1 MHVGSVSS
9 QAGCTRHCSA
19 CAGTLCYSSRPAS
32 AGRSFLPCFGGI
44 MTANVHPA
52 PQPFSKADYK
62 TLSLAALGGALEIY
76 DFIIFVFFAL
86 TLSQLFFPPDMPEWL
101 RLLQSFGIFVTGYL
115 ARPLGGILM
124 AHFADR
130 LGRKKVFSLSILMMA
145 LPCLLIGIM
154 PTYAQIGYWA
164 PLVLLVLRILQG
176 AAVGGEVPSAWVFVA
191 EHAPKGHRGYA
202 LGVLQAGLTFG
213 YLLGALTA
221 TWLARAFSPAEIL
234 DWAWRIP
241 FLLGGVFGVVGVW
254 LRRWL
259 NETPVFI
266 AMHAQRENLPA
277 LPLGKVLREHRQSLL
292 PAVLLTFVLTSA
304 VVVLVVITPT
314 VMQQRFGISASHTF
328 ALSALG
334 IVFLNIGC
342 VLAGLLVDRIGAWRG
357 VMFYSLLLP
366 LGIGVLYTSLIQQ
379 SLPLGIAYAIAGL
392 ACGIV
397 GVVPSVMV
405 GLFPASIRVSG
416 ISLTYNI
423 AYAFWASTTPLLLIA
438 LMPWNIWVC
447 VLYSLIMGTVGLT
460 TAAVFGLRRGVVV
473 DDVATRRAG

>member
-1 MHVGSVSS
+1 
-9 QAGCTRHCSA
+9 
-19 CAGTLCYSSRPAS
+19 
-32 AGRSFLPCFGGI
+32 
-44 MTANVHPA
+44 MTAIVRP
-52 PQPFSKADYK
+52 PQAPFSRGDYK
-62 TLSLAALGGALEIY
+62 TLGLAALGGALEIY

-86 TLSQLFFPPDMPEWL
+86 TLSQLFFPPEMPEWL

-130 LGRKKVFSLSILMMA
+130 LGRKRVFSLSILMMA

-164 PLVLLVLRILQG
+164 PLVLLALRILQG

-191 EHAPKGHRGYA
+191 EHAPNGHRGYA

-221 TWLARAFSPAEIL
+221 TWLARVYSPAEIL

-259 NETPVFI
+259 SETPVFM
-266 AMHAQRENLPA
+266 ALHAQREGLQG
-277 LPLGKVLREHRQSLL
+277 LPLKQVLKDHRASLL
-292 PAVLLTFVLTSA
+292 PAALLTFVLTSA

-314 VMQQRFGISASHTF
+314 VMQQRFGISASQTF
-328 ALSALG
+328 ALSAAG

-342 VLAGLLVDRIGAWRG
+342 VLAGMLVDRIGAWRG
-357 VMFYSLLLP
+357 VMLYSLLLP
-366 LGIGVLYTSLIQQ
+366 LGIGVLYASLIEQW
-379 SLPLGIAYAIAGL
+379 LPLSVAYAVAGL

-405 GLFPASIRVSG
+405 GLFPANIRVSG
-416 ISLTYNI
+416 ISFTYNI

-438 LMPWNIWVC
+438 LMPWNVWVC
-447 VLYSLIMGTVGLT
+447 VLYAVVMGVTGLL
-460 TAAVFGLRRGVVV
+460 TAVVFGLRRGLQV
-473 DDVATRRAG
+473 DDVAMGRAS

>member
-1 MHVGSVSS
+1 
-9 QAGCTRHCSA
+9 
-19 CAGTLCYSSRPAS
+19 
-32 AGRSFLPCFGGI
+32 
-44 MTANVHPA
+44 
-52 PQPFSKADYK
+52 
-62 TLSLAALGGALEIY
+62 
-76 DFIIFVFFAL
+76 
-86 TLSQLFFPPDMPEWL
+86 MPEWL

-130 LGRKKVFSLSILMMA
+130 LGRKRVFSLSILMMA
-145 LPCLLIGIM
+145 LPCLLIGVM

-164 PLVLLVLRILQG
+164 PLVLLALRILQG

-221 TWLARAFSPAEIL
+221 TWLARVFSPGEIL

-266 AMHAQRENLPA
+266 ALHAQREHLPA
-277 LPLGKVLREHRQSLL
+277 LPLGQVLRDHRQSLL
-292 PAVLLTFVLTSA
+292 PAALLTFVLTSA
-304 VVVLVVITPT
+304 VVVLVVVTPT
-314 VMQQRFGISASHTF
+314 VMQQRFGISASDTF
-328 ALSALG
+328 ALSAVG

-342 VLAGLLVDRIGAWRG
+342 VLAGMLVDRIGAWRG
-357 VMFYSLLLP
+357 ILFYSLLMP
-366 LGIGVLYTSLIQQ
+366 MGIGVLYTSLIEQWM
-379 SLPLGIAYAIAGL
+379 PLGIAYAIAGL

-397 GVVPSVMV
+397 GVVPSVMI
-405 GLFPASIRVSG
+405 GLFPANIRVSG
-416 ISLTYNI
+416 ISFTYNI

-438 LMPWNIWVC
+438 LVPWNIWVC
-447 VLYSLIMGTVGLT
+447 VLYSLIMGATGLINVPRYRGTLQADYSLPVPGLALLGGVQYSASKYADREGTVQVNDYALFNIGSRYSTRISGYDTVLRLT
-460 TAAVFGLRRGVVV
+460 VDNLFDKRYWRDAGEYLGDDYLFMGAPRTARLSASVNF
-473 DDVATRRAG
+473 

>member
-1 MHVGSVSS
+1 
-9 QAGCTRHCSA
+9 
-19 CAGTLCYSSRPAS
+19 
-32 AGRSFLPCFGGI
+32 
-44 MTANVHPA
+44 MTAIVRP
-52 PQPFSKADYK
+52 PQAPFSRGDYK
-62 TLSLAALGGALEIY
+62 TLGLAALGGALEIY

-86 TLSQLFFPPDMPEWL
+86 TLSQLFFPPEMPEWL

-130 LGRKKVFSLSILMMA
+130 LGRKRVFSLSILMMA

-164 PLVLLVLRILQG
+164 PLVLLALRILQG

-191 EHAPKGHRGYA
+191 EHAPNGHRGYA

-221 TWLARAFSPAEIL
+221 TWLARVYSPAEIL

-259 NETPVFI
+259 SETPVFM
-266 AMHAQRENLPA
+266 ALHAQREGLQG
-277 LPLGKVLREHRQSLL
+277 LPLKQVLKDHRASLL
-292 PAVLLTFVLTSA
+292 PAALLTFVLTSA

-314 VMQQRFGISASHTF
+314 VMQQRFGISASQTF
-328 ALSALG
+328 ALSAAG

-342 VLAGLLVDRIGAWRG
+342 VLAGMLVDRIGAWRG
-357 VMFYSLLLP
+357 VMLYSLLLP
-366 LGIGVLYTSLIQQ
+366 LGIAVLYASLIEQW
-379 SLPLGIAYAIAGL
+379 LPLSVAYAVAGL

-405 GLFPASIRVSG
+405 GLFPANIRVSG
-416 ISLTYNI
+416 ISFTYNI

-438 LMPWNIWVC
+438 LMPWNVWVC
-447 VLYSLIMGTVGLT
+447 VLYAVVMGMTGLL
-460 TAAVFGLRRGVVV
+460 TAVVFGLRRGVRV
-473 DDVATRRAG
+473 DDVVLGRAS

>member
-1 MHVGSVSS
+1 M
-9 QAGCTRHCSA
+9 TTILRPRPPP
-19 CAGTLCYSSRPAS
+19 LSR
-32 AGRSFLPCFGGI
+32 
-44 MTANVHPA
+44 
-52 PQPFSKADYK
+52 ADYK

-86 TLSQLFFPPDMPEWL
+86 TLSQLFFPPEMPEWL

-124 AHFADR
+124 AHFADQ
-130 LGRKKVFSLSILMMA
+130 LGRKRVFSLSILLMA
-145 LPCLLIGIM
+145 LPCLLIGVM
-154 PTYAQIGYWA
+154 PTYADIGYWA
-164 PLVLLVLRILQG
+164 PLILLALRILQG

-221 TWLARAFSPAEIL
+221 TWLARVFSPGEIL
-234 DWAWRIP
+234 DFAWRIP

-259 NETPVFI
+259 SETPVFM
-266 AMHAQRENLPA
+266 ALQAQREGMTS
-277 LPLGKVLREHRQSLL
+277 LPLGTVLREHRQSLL
-292 PAVLLTFVLTSA
+292 PAALLTCVLTSA

-314 VMQQRFGISASHTF
+314 VMQQRFGMTAADTF
-328 ALSALG
+328 GLSSLG

-342 VLAGLLVDRIGAWRG
+342 VLAGMLVDRIGAWRG
-357 VMFYSLLLP
+357 VILYSLLLP
-366 LGIGVLYTSLIQQ
+366 LGVAVLYSSLIGQW
-379 SLPLGIAYAIAGL
+379 LAPGIAYAIAGL

-405 GLFPASIRVSG
+405 GLFPANIRVSG
-416 ISLTYNI
+416 ISFTYNI
-423 AYAFWASTTPLLLIA
+423 AYALWGATTPLMLIA
-438 LMPWNIWVC
+438 LMPWSPWVC
-447 VLYSLIMGTVGLT
+447 VGYCVVMGSVGLL
-460 TAAVFGLRRGVVV
+460 TAAFFGLRKGMDV
-473 DDVATRRAG
+473 DGPIGDKAAPRC